1 MMAYLNN
8 NFIMAGCVFT
18 VATIGLAVINRKNE
32 EPIQYKTYLKH
43 LVLIY
48 VLVLALLY
56 FKTLNSSPLTQ
67 KGGGSPTINGY
78 QQEINIGEP
87 NF

>member
-1 MMAYLNN
+1 MEYLNN
-8 NFIMAGCVFT
+8 NFIMAGCVST
-18 VATIGLAVINRKNE
+18 VATIGLVAINRKNE
-32 EPIQYKTYLKH
+32 ETIQYKTYLKH

-56 FKTLNSSPLTQ
+56 FKKINGSPLIQ
-67 KGGGSPTINGY
+67 KGGGAPTINGY